1 MRTEPRIGTKI
12 YVKETGGAG
21 EVKAHYFQYSITGQ
35 RLHSVLVLLDNNEY
49 GTYSPDELTKDLH
62 ALATRVTDEER
73 SQESPVEVPGV
84 FESFAEERSRRQLES
99 GSEPTG
105 VLERGSGCVEDQVLS
120 PDTGTNL

>member
-62 ALATRVTDEER
+62 ALVTRVTDEET
-73 SQESPVEVPGV
+73 SHAESADASCSGGPDGV
-84 FESFAEERSRRQLES
+84 DGGVASSGFQAVS
-99 GSEPTG
+99 GSDPG
-105 VLERGSGCVEDQVLS
+105 FADALQLHAN
-120 PDTGTNL
+120 TGTNP